1 MQGSVLV
8 EVGQCKC
15 MNDIVSPI
23 YMTYCPPGVSKVGRM
38 VAASRV
44 PSWFP
49 GGLAFEMDWKDGRD

>member
-1 MQGSVLV
+1 
-8 EVGQCKC
+8 